1 MRERGKGVTQILPG
15 FARHQFRRSGRIQ
28 RRLAW
33 CLEVLIGLA
42 IWVFASLASAQATPG
57 PSRIQERK
65 EKPVTPV
72 VVAPAQQ
79 TPHPVVPIY
88 GAAAPEQTLPQ
99 PPEIAWDGKQLTIDA
114 ENSRLSDILLAIRA
128 KTGASVDFPGGATSE
143 RVAVHLGPAPVREVL
158 SSLLYGTDFD
168 YVIQSTDDDEDG
180 LRSVVVTLRGGKGD
194 DVVGADAEQ
203 VAADAGKTRG
213 MRLMRGYAAP
223 GKPAFQAEAEAA
235 LAAQKAE
242 AESGVTADSAAATDS
257 DVPTR
262 GEGAAASS
270 SESAAAGPSPTNTD
284 PKSVP
289 AAASSADG
297 STVAVSDIPPPSTA
311 AASSSADSSGE
322 QPEASQKVQN
332 MLNMFEQRRQIQAQQ
347 NQRPAPPTT
356 N

>member
-1 MRERGKGVTQILPG
+1 MTLILLG
-15 FARHQFRRSGRIQ
+15 FARHPFRRSGRIEQ
-28 RRLAW
+28 HLAW
-33 CLEVLIGLA
+33 SLEILMGLA

-65 EKPVTPV
+65 EKPPV
-72 VVAPAQQ
+72 VVIPAQQ
-79 TPHPVVPIY
+79 PPHPVVPVY

-203 VAADAGKTRG
+203 VAADASKTRG
-213 MRLMRGYAAP
+213 MRLMRGWAAS

-235 LAAQKAE
+235 LAAKKEAE
-242 AESGVTADSAAATDS
+242 AESAVTAESAAATDS

-289 AAASSADG
+289 AATSSADG
-297 STVAVSDIPPPSTA
+297 STVTVSDIPPPSTA
-311 AASSSADSSGE
+311 AASSSGDSSGE
-322 QPEASQKVQN
+322 QSEASQKVQN

>member
-1 MRERGKGVTQILPG
+1 MRERGKGVTLILLG
-15 FARHQFRRSGRIQ
+15 FARHPFRRFGRMQ
-28 RRLAW
+28 HLAW
-33 CLEVLIGLA
+33 SFEILMGMA

-65 EKPVTPV
+65 EKPPV

-79 TPHPVVPIY
+79 PAHPVVPVY

-114 ENSRLSDILLAIRA
+114 ENSKLSDILLAIRA

-194 DVVGADAEQ
+194 DLVGADAEQ
-203 VAADAGKTRG
+203 VAADAAKTRG
-213 MRLMRGYAAP
+213 MRLMPGWAAP

-235 LAAQKAE
+235 LAAKKEAE
-242 AESGVTADSAAATDS
+242 AESAVTAESAAATDS

-289 AAASSADG
+289 AATSSADG
-297 STVAVSDIPPPSTA
+297 STVSVSDIPPPSTA
-311 AASSSADSSGE
+311 AASSSSDSSGE
-322 QPEASQKVQN
+322 QSEASQKVQN

-347 NQRPAPPTT
+347 NQRAAPTT
-356 N
+356 TN